1 MCWRF
6 FLFYFPPLIKRIA
19 FIIAEP
25 LIIYY
30 LYTYHLKLKIMK
42 KINLFI
48 ASFAFASL
56 NLAIAPRSCR
66 AQATVTI
73 PSNVTAPKIKMDAVL
88 KITAVNAKSNITLQ
102 NYSNDSISSAGLC
115 FSTTPKPEITNNT
128 TPVYALETYTYNA
141 VTMNNLIP
149 NTTYY
154 VRPYATNSAGTTYGN
169 EEVFTTKIATMAVV
183 KTDTITNITATT
195 AAVYVKVSD
204 DGNDPNTKHGFYF
217 STSPNP
223 TKADS
228 SNTGYINYNYNT
240 NYNMYNLIPNTTYYI
255 RAFATN
261 MIGTAYGKEQ
271 QFTTEN
277 ATLAT
282 VQFNVI
288 ANVTAFSAVDS
299 FQLINI
305 GNDPNTVSG
314 VCYSQSTNPT
324 IVNNNFIQAYGSQTY
339 TVNIASSVNSVSL
352 NHLTPN
358 TTYYVRAY
366 ATNIAGTAY
375 STELSFTTNNA
386 ALPTIA
392 TDTIKQIT
400 ATTANAIVSL
410 VDNGNDPNTRYGFCF
425 KTSADP
431 TIADSSIAI
440 NMLNYYPINNGYSN
454 MSKLIPNTTY
464 YVRAYATNVMGT
476 TYGKQMQFTTGI
488 ATLPIIKTDSIT
500 YITSF
505 SATAFINIKSIG
517 NDPYAT
523 GGICYSTIPNP
534 TINTATAVSFYGT
547 YTVTPT
553 MSSFG
558 NLTANTTYYVRA
570 FETNVAGTAYGNELT
585 FTTAGC
591 IAHYTTSYDS
601 INKNNNVFTLTV
613 DLITSSVA
621 KRYNWDFGDGGTDTL
636 AAPNHNYT
644 SDGVYNVCLKI
655 FTSQFDSCTY
665 CHTIGRDAQ
674 GNVYR
679 TSGFSLKVVN
689 KSAVT
694 GVEKNKKNETTFS
707 VFPNPT
713 NGEVK
718 IMFDQTIN
726 NTSLKLLNLTGQTV
740 FEQSNISNNVYT
752 FDIVGQA
759 NGMYVLEVNQN
770 GSISRTKVIKE

>member
-621 KRYNWDFGDGGTDTL
+621 KRYNWDFGDGSTDTL